1 MTYLLD
7 RLLDA
12 LMLPS
17 LLATVACV
25 VVACGT
31 DTCFGRGA
39 TSPDALGKLECN
51 AHMRDEAARRSN
63 EKEDM
68 I

>member
-17 LLATVACV
+17 LVVAVACV
-25 VVACGT
+25 VVAGV
-31 DTCFGRGA
+31 GYIAIIRELWREWWE
-39 TSPDALGKLECN
+39 S
-51 AHMRDEAARRSN
+51 
-63 EKEDM
+63 
-68 I
+68 